1 MNPTKNRQ
9 YTPRL
14 TKELNNLQVLKNT
27 KKILKN
33 TEKQQLSIT
42 SYTLQK
48 SPYNTGPEGIPT
60 NGVIL

>member
-14 TKELNNLQVLKNT
+14 TKELNNQVLKNT
-27 KKILKN
+27 QKILKN
-33 TEKQQLSIT
+33 TEKQQLSNT

-60 NGVIL
+60 NSVIL